1 MWNNNFVKNICILEE
16 LCMYIN
22 RNFELSMVLD
32 NERFYKIFKFVYSK
46 NDYIEKKED
55 EYEYVDRSLEEKG
68 MTVIYRDSQYKKKI
82 KLIVNVERL
91 LDSNKSDPEK
101 IVRKLNK
108 RIGEYFEYKYTLDDF
123 FISGM
128 RIVVDINVGT
138 HNDVEAYLQVLRRIG
153 RVKGFS
159 PVRYECFEN
168 VDNLCLEGN
177 SNDID
182 FIIYDLE
189 ELYERQLNE
198 NNIGRKNFKTAIKE
212 SKGTLRAEVRLIKTK
227 VVRIYADKEDIS
239 AQIITLSKKC
249 QDIFLETFVRIIPYG
264 DFYKKDKA
272 EEIIR
277 AEIKDD
283 RLRRRMLRLVALIP
297 EKKSLYLAQ
306 KAMKYRKIEKVME
319 AFARINLSS
328 VTICKRQDVK
338 WLKNIYEYLM

>member
-16 LCMYIN
+16 LGMYIN
-22 RNFELSMVLD
+22 QIFELSMVLD
-32 NERFYKIFKFVYSK
+32 DERFHKVFKYAYGKMKFME
-46 NDYIEKKED
+46 NMED
-55 EYEYVDRSLEEKG
+55 EYIDRTIEGKG
-68 MTVIYRDSQYKKKI
+68 VMVIYRDSRYKKKI

-91 LDSNKSDPEK
+91 LDSNKSDPKK

-123 FISGM
+123 CVSGM
-128 RIVVDINVGT
+128 RIAVDINVGT
-138 HNDVEAYLQVLRRIG
+138 HNDVEAYLKVLRRIG

-168 VDNLCLEGN
+168 VDSFCLEGN
-177 SNDID
+177 SNGID

-189 ELYERQLNE
+189 GLYERQLNE

-212 SKGTLRAEVRLIKTK
+212 SKGTLRAEVWLTKTK
-227 VVRIYADKEDIS
+227 TVRIYADKEDMS
-239 AQIITLSKKC
+239 AQIITLSEKC

-264 DFYKKDKA
+264 DFYKKGKA

-277 AEIKDD
+277 TEIKDD

-297 EKKSLYLAQ
+297 EKKSVYLAQ
-306 KAMKYRKIEKVME
+306 KEINCRNMKKIME
-319 AFARINLSS
+319 AFAKINLSP
-328 VTICKRQDVK
+328 VTISKRQ
-338 WLKNIYEYLM
+338 NIGHLTDLYNNIV